1 MISTRARR
9 HASVVL
15 IVVATVVAWRA
26 APAAQSAP
34 YRILISNDD
43 GVRAPGILAL
53 ALALRPL
60 GEITIAAPAENQSGK
75 GHSITI
81 GEPMYV
87 DKVTL
92 AAGPRGVLD
101 HRDAGVVR
109 EGRLER
115 AVTGEAGSRR
125 DRDQPR
131 LQPRTRHLRVGHGR
145 CGARSGAEWDSGDCG
160 VDCDRADRLR
170 ARPRRSCDRS
180 SRWPAGTGS
189 SRA

>member
-1 MISTRARR
+1 M
-9 HASVVL
+9 
-15 IVVATVVAWRA
+15 AWRA

-92 AAGPRGVLD
+92 APGLEAYSITATPASCVKVGLSALVPSKPDL
-101 HRDAGVVR
+101 VVT
-109 EGRLER
+109 GII
-115 AVTGEAGSRR
+115 AVTTSDASLTFR
-125 DRDQPR
+125 
-131 LQPRTRHLRVGHGR
+131 
-145 CGARSGAEWDSGDCG
+145 ARS
-160 VDCDRADRLR
+160 VRRAKQR
-170 ARPRRSCDRS
+170 
-180 SRWPAGTGS
+180 
-189 SRA
+189 